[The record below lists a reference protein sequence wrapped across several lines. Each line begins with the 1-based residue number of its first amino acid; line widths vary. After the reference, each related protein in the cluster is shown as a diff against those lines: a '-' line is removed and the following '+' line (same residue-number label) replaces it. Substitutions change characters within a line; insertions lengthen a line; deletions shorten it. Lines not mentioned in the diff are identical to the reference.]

1 VSTPEVTGSEGP
13 GERSHRSGWR
23 FWTLALAWLPVTELA
38 LALGRFGADAA
49 TMVHEPAAWTGLLL
63 FAVCGLPLALGCRRL
78 WRLGHRRGAWVSGA
92 GLGLVTIPV
101 TLLAGLFGPFAVA
114 AGAVVF
120 SLPVWVAG
128 WWLARRVSRQGG
140 RG

>member
-1 VSTPEVTGSEGP
+1 MSTSNVTGPAGP
-13 GERSHRSGWR
+13 VERDRRSGWR
-23 FWTLALAWLPVTELA
+23 FWALALAWLPVAEIA

-49 TMVHEPAAWTGLLL
+49 TMVHEPAAWSGLLV

-78 WRLGHRRGAWVSGA
+78 WRLGHRRAAWVSGA
-92 GLGLVTIPV
+92 GFGLLTVPI
-101 TLLAGLFGPFAVA
+101 TLFAGLLGPFIVA

-120 SLPVWVAG
+120 SLPVWAAG
-128 WWLARRVSRQGG
+128 WWLARRVSHRGG

>member
-1 VSTPEVTGSEGP
+1 MPTPNVTGPAGS
-13 GERSHRSGWR
+13 GERDRRSGWR
-23 FWTLALAWLPVTELA
+23 FWALALAWLPVAEIA

-49 TMVHEPAAWTGLLL
+49 TMVHEPAAWSGLLL
-63 FAVCGLPLALGCRRL
+63 FAAGGVPLALGCRRI
-78 WRLGHRRGAWVSGA
+78 WRLGHHRAAWISGTA
-92 GLGLVTIPV
+92 LGLAIVPV
-101 TLLAGLFGPFAVA
+101 ALLAGLFGPFAVV

-128 WWLARRVSRQGG
+128 WWLARRVPHTGG

>member
-1 VSTPEVTGSEGP
+1 MPTPNVTGPAGS
-13 GERSHRSGWR
+13 GERGSRSGWR
-23 FWTLALAWLPVTELA
+23 FWALALVWLPVAELA

-49 TMVHEPAAWTGLLL
+49 TMVHEPAAWSGLLL

-78 WRLGHRRGAWVSGA
+78 WRLGLRRAAWVSGA
-92 GLGLVTIPV
+92 GLGLATVPV
-101 TLLAGLFGPFAVA
+101 ALVAGLLGPFIVA

-128 WWLARRVSRQGG
+128 WWFARRVSHQDGCG
-140 RG
+140 